1 MASVFKYYA
10 PTEYNLDAL
19 IRRYFW
25 FSKREFLNDPYDL
38 NAHILEAFPKF
49 KNLLEEYG
57 YDVDKY
63 YKTLNKFALCS
74 FTQSNNNQHF
84 WSLYADNFQGW
95 CLEFDENN
103 LVDTASVGVP
113 NVLYDVLYI
122 DEYPDLNNPYTNI
135 TIRQFGNGDFV
146 QTPIITL
153 LQSEHECEKLFAYLL
168 RVKHRGTWE
177 MEKEKRLILGNI
189 YHLLHSANDKGDGY
203 QISWKQGALRRII
216 IGSRLSDSNHIILT
230 HVAKQQGIELK
241 VAKPVLES
249 RRFEIRIDTL

>member
-19 IRRYFW
+19 IRGYFW

-38 NAHILEAFPKF
+38 NARILEAFPEF

-57 YDVDKY
+57 YNVDRY
-63 YKTLNKFALCS
+63 YQTLNNFALCS

-84 WSLYADNFQGW
+84 WSLYTDTFQGW
-95 CLEFDENN
+95 CLEFDEDN

-122 DEYPDLNNPYTNI
+122 DEYPDLNNPHTDI
-135 TIRQFGNGDFV
+135 TIRQFDNGDFV

-153 LQSEHECEKLFAYLL
+153 LTSEHEREKLFAYLL
-168 RVKHRGTWE
+168 RVKQKETWE
-177 MEKEKRLILGNI
+177 IEKEKRLILGNI
-189 YHLLHSANDKGDGY
+189 YHLSHSANDKGNGY
-203 QISWKQGALRRII
+203 KIPWKQGALRRII
-216 IGSRLSDSNHIILT
+216 MGSRLSKSNNIVLK
-230 HVAKQQGIELK
+230 HVAEQQNIELK
-241 VAKPVLES
+241 VARPVLES
-249 RRFEIRIDTL
+249 RRFEIQID